1 MNIDLNVVFYTLGI
15 YAAIVVSPGPNF
27 ALVSRLA
34 LQGRTYATQGAI
46 FGLAFAATF
55 YAILAML
62 GLSALLAEVG
72 WLVRAVQIAGG
83 LYLIY
88 LGLVS
93 WRSNEKGNIKP
104 VTGTHSTNTLSDVA
118 EGLKIGAIVN
128 LANPKGIAF
137 FVGLYAV
144 AVPLE
149 VNMATRVSVLLGGIL
164 LELSW
169 YNFVALV
176 LSRRAPRKV
185 YDNARLS
192 IDRIIGSIL
201 IVVGGKMVLNK

>member
-46 FGLAFAATF
+46 FGLACAATF

-72 WLVRAVQIAGG
+72 WLVRAVQISGG

-88 LGLVS
+88 LGLMS
-93 WRSNEKGNIKP
+93 WRGNESRNTKP
-104 VTGTHSTNTLSDVA
+104 ITGTQSTNTLSDAA
-118 EGLKIGAIVN
+118 EGLKVGTIVN
-128 LANPKGIAF
+128 LSNPKGIAF

-149 VNMATRVSVLLGGIL
+149 ANMATRIAVLLGGIL

-169 YNFVALV
+169 YNFVAVV
-176 LSRRAPRKV
+176 LSRRTPRRV
-185 YDNARLS
+185 YDNARQS
-192 IDRIIGSIL
+192 IDQLIGSIL
-201 IVVGGKMVLNK
+201 IVVGGKMLLNK